1 MCCMLYRISSPMY
14 SIILLSYFSETR
26 IKNVFSRVS
35 QALEQENIPFEFIIM
50 DDGSTDNSYQ
60 VALEL
65 EQEDSRVHAYQLS
78 KNYTSHYSKF
88 AAFSLCKGNCATS
101 IPDDEQMPLDIIIK
115 MYRTWEKGHKIVMPF
130 RVSRND
136 GKIKDAFSNLYYRL
150 MNSITD
156 VTFPKGGADG
166 FLIDREIID
175 ILTTQI
181 SPRNTSTTVEVLRLG
196 FDPVFI
202 PFERPQVKNKSRWT
216 FRKKMKLAMDTLFSS
231 STFPIK
237 FISRLGFISFVF
249 SIILIVILAYVKLSG
264 QQSIG
269 GVSMPGWTSILAFV
283 SFFSGLILLS
293 LGIVAEYIWKIHEE
307 VKGRPGYIIKK
318 K

>member
-1 MCCMLYRISSPMY
+1 MY
-14 SIILLSYFSETR
+14 SIILLSYYSEKR
-26 IKNVFSRVS
+26 IRNVFTRVS
-35 QALEQENIPFEFIIM
+35 QALEQEKIPFEFIIM
-50 DDGSTDNSYQ
+50 DDGSKDKSYE

-65 EQEDSRVHAYQLS
+65 EKKDSRVHAFQLS

-88 AAFSLCKGNCATS
+88 AAFSICKGNCATS
-101 IPDDEQMPLDIIIK
+101 IPDDEQLPLEIIIK
-115 MYRTWEKGHKIVMPF
+115 MYRTWEMGHKIVMPF

-136 GKIKDAFSNLYYRL
+136 GKIKDTFSNLYYKM

-175 ILTTQI
+175 ILNTQI

-196 FDPVFI
+196 FDPIFI
-202 PFERPQVKNKSRWT
+202 PFERPTVKNKSRWT
-216 FRKKMKLAMDTLFSS
+216 FRKKMKLAMDTILAS
-231 STFPIK
+231 STFPIR
-237 FISRLGFISFVF
+237 FITRLGFISFLF
-249 SIILIVILAYVKLSG
+249 SILLIIILIYIKLSG
-264 QQSIG
+264 QSSIG

-283 SFFSGLILLS
+283 SFFSGLMLFS

-307 VKGRPGYIIKK
+307 VKGRPGFIIKK
-318 K
+318 KV

>member
-1 MCCMLYRISSPMY
+1 MY
-14 SIILLSYFSETR
+14 SIILLSYYSEKR
-26 IKNVFSRVS
+26 IVNVFNRVS
-35 QALEQENIPFEFIIM
+35 KALEQEQIPFEFIIM
-50 DDGSTDNSYQ
+50 DDGSKDNSYQ

-65 EQEDSRVHAYQLS
+65 EKQDSRVRSYQLS

-88 AAFSLCKGNCATS
+88 AAFTVCKGDCATS
-101 IPDDEQMPLDIIIK
+101 IPDDEQMPLEIIIK
-115 MYRTWEKGHKIVMPF
+115 MYRTWQKGHKIVMPY
-130 RVSRND
+130 RISRND
-136 GKIKDAFSNLYYRL
+136 GKIKDSFSNLYYKM

-166 FLIDREIID
+166 FLIDREVID
-175 ILTTQI
+175 ILNNQI

-202 PFERPQVKNKSRWT
+202 PFERPTVKNKSRWT
-216 FRKKMKLAMDTLFSS
+216 FKKKMKLAMDTILAS

-237 FISRLGFISFVF
+237 FISRLGLISFIC
-249 SIILIVILAYVKLSG
+249 SIGLIILLTYIKLTG
-264 QQSIG
+264 QTSIG

-283 SFFSGLILLS
+283 AFFSGLILLS

-307 VKGRPGYIIKK
+307 VKGRPSYIIKK

>member
-1 MCCMLYRISSPMY
+1 MY
-14 SIILLSYFSETR
+14 SIILLSYYSEKR
-26 IKNVFSRVS
+26 INNVFERVS
-35 QALEQENIPFEFIIM
+35 AALEQENIPFEFIIM
-50 DDGSTDNSYQ
+50 DDGSKDNSYQ

-65 EQEDSRVHAYQLS
+65 EKNDSRVKAYQLS

-88 AAFSLCKGNCATS
+88 AAFSICSGDCATS
-101 IPDDEQMPLDIIIK
+101 IPDDEQMPLEIIIK

-130 RVSRND
+130 RVSRDD
-136 GKIKDAFSNLYYRL
+136 GKITDAFSNLYYRM

-175 ILTTQI
+175 ILNTQI
-181 SPRNTSTTVEVLRLG
+181 SHRNTSTTVEVLRLG

-202 PFERPQVKNKSRWT
+202 PFERPTVKNKSRWT
-216 FRKKMKLAMDTLFSS
+216 FKKKLSLAIDTILSS
-231 STFPIK
+231 SNFPIR
-237 FISRLGFISFVF
+237 FISKMGIAAFVF
-249 SIILIVILAYVKLSG
+249 SILLTILVIYLKLTEQTSF
-264 QQSIG
+264 G
-269 GVSMPGWTSILAFV
+269 GVNVPGWTTLLVFV

-293 LGIVAEYIWKIHEE
+293 LGIVAEYIWMIHDE
-307 VKGRPGYIIKK
+307 VKARPGFIIKK

>member
-1 MCCMLYRISSPMY
+1 MY
-14 SIILLSYFSETR
+14 SIILLSYYSESR
-26 IKNVFSRVS
+26 INNVFNRVS
-35 QALEQENIPFEFIIM
+35 KALEQEQIPFEFIIM
-50 DDGSTDNSYQ
+50 DDGSKDNSYQ

-65 EQEDSRVHAYQLS
+65 EKQDSRVRAYQLS

-88 AAFSLCKGNCATS
+88 AAFSICNGNCATS
-101 IPDDEQMPLDIIIK
+101 IPDDEQMPVDIVIK
-115 MYRTWEKGHKIVMPF
+115 MYRTWQKGHKIVMPY
-130 RVSRND
+130 RISRND
-136 GKIKDAFSNLYYRL
+136 GKIKDTFSNLYYNM

-166 FLIDREIID
+166 FLIDREVID
-175 ILTTQI
+175 ILNSHI
-181 SPRNTSTTVEVLRLG
+181 SPRNTSTTVEILRLG

-202 PFERPQVKNKSRWT
+202 PFERPTVKNKSRWT
-216 FRKKMKLAMDTLFSS
+216 FKKKMKLAMDTIFAS

-237 FISRLGFISFVF
+237 FISRLGFVSFLF
-249 SIILIVILAYVKLSG
+249 SLILIFVLAYVKLTG
-264 QQSIG
+264 QKSVG

-283 SFFSGLILLS
+283 AFFSGLILLS

>member
-1 MCCMLYRISSPMY
+1 MY
-14 SIILLSYFSETR
+14 SIILLSYYSEQR
-26 IKNVFSRVS
+26 IVNVFNRVS
-35 QALEQENIPFEFIIM
+35 KALEQEQIPFEFIIM
-50 DDGSTDNSYQ
+50 DDGSKDNSYQ

-65 EQEDSRVHAYQLS
+65 EKQDSRVRAYQLS

-88 AAFSLCKGNCATS
+88 AAFSVCKGDCATS
-101 IPDDEQMPLDIIIK
+101 IPDDEQMPLDIVIK
-115 MYRTWEKGHKIVMPF
+115 MYRTWQKGHKIVMPY

-136 GKIKDAFSNLYYRL
+136 GKIKDSFSNLYYKM

-166 FLIDREIID
+166 FLIDREVID
-175 ILTTQI
+175 ILNNHI

-202 PFERPQVKNKSRWT
+202 PFERPTVKNKSRWT
-216 FRKKMKLAMDTLFSS
+216 FKKKMKLAMDTILAS

-237 FISRLGFISFVF
+237 FISRLGFVSFIF
-249 SIILIVILAYVKLSG
+249 SILLIILLTYIKLTG
-264 QQSIG
+264 KTSIG

-283 SFFSGLILLS
+283 AFFSGLILLS

>member
-1 MCCMLYRISSPMY
+1 MY
-14 SIILLSYFSETR
+14 SIILLSYFSETH
-26 IKNVFSRVS
+26 IKSVFSRVS
-35 QALEQENIPFEFIIM
+35 QALEKENISFEFIIM
-50 DDGSTDNSYQ
+50 DDGSTDKSYQ

-65 EQEDSRVHAYQLS
+65 EQEDSRVRAYQLS

-88 AAFSLCKGNCATS
+88 AAFALCKGDCATS

-136 GKIKDAFSNLYYRL
+136 GKIKDAFSNLYYSL

-175 ILTTQI
+175 ILNTSI

-196 FDPVFI
+196 YDPVFI

-216 FRKKMKLAMDTLFSS
+216 FRKKMKLAMDTLFAS

-237 FISRLGFISFVF
+237 FISRLGFLSFLF
-249 SIILIVILAYVKLSG
+249 SIILIIILAFIKLTG

-269 GVSMPGWTSILAFV
+269 GVSVPGWASILAFV

-293 LGIVAEYIWKIHEE
+293 LAIVAEYIWKIHEE

>member
-1 MCCMLYRISSPMY
+1 
-14 SIILLSYFSETR
+14 
-26 IKNVFSRVS
+26 VFNRVS
-35 QALEQENIPFEFIIM
+35 KALEQEQIPFEFIIM
-50 DDGSTDNSYQ
+50 DDGSKDNSYQ

-65 EQEDSRVHAYQLS
+65 EKQDSRVRAYQLS

-88 AAFSLCKGNCATS
+88 AAFSVCKGDCATS
-101 IPDDEQMPLDIIIK
+101 IPDDEQMPLDIVIK
-115 MYRTWEKGHKIVMPF
+115 MYRTWQKGHKIVMPY

-136 GKIKDAFSNLYYRL
+136 GKIKDSFSNLYYKM

-166 FLIDREIID
+166 FLIDREVID
-175 ILTTQI
+175 ILNNHI

-202 PFERPQVKNKSRWT
+202 PFERPTVKNKSRWT
-216 FRKKMKLAMDTLFSS
+216 FKKKMKLAMDTILAS

-237 FISRLGFISFVF
+237 FISRLGFVSFIF
-249 SIILIVILAYVKLSG
+249 SILLIILLTYIKLTG
-264 QQSIG
+264 KTSIG

-283 SFFSGLILLS
+283 AFFSGLILLS

>member
-1 MCCMLYRISSPMY
+1 MY
-14 SIILLSYFSETR
+14 SIILLSYYSEKR
-26 IKNVFSRVS
+26 IRNVFARVS
-35 QALEQENIPFEFIIM
+35 AAMEAENIPFEFIIM
-50 DDGSTDNSYQ
+50 DDGSKDKSYE

-65 EQEDSRVHAYQLS
+65 EKEDSRVHAYQLS
-78 KNYTSHYSKF
+78 KNFTSHYSKF
-88 AAFSLCKGNCATS
+88 AAFSVCKGKCATS
-101 IPDDEQMPLDIIIK
+101 IPDDEQMPMDIIIK

-136 GKIKDAFSNLYYRL
+136 GKIKDAFSKLYYNV

-175 ILTTQI
+175 ILNTQI

-202 PFERPQVKNKSRWT
+202 PFERPTVKNKSRWT
-216 FRKKMKLAMDTLFSS
+216 FKKKMKLAMDTILSS
-231 STFPIK
+231 STFPIR
-237 FISRLGFISFVF
+237 FITRLGFVSFVF
-249 SIILIVILAYVKLSG
+249 SILLIVLLVYIKLTG
-264 QQSIG
+264 HTSIG

-283 SFFSGLILLS
+283 SFFSGLMLLS

>member
-1 MCCMLYRISSPMY
+1 MY
-14 SIILLSYFSETR
+14 SIILLSYYSEKR
-26 IKNVFSRVS
+26 IVNVFNRVS
-35 QALEQENIPFEFIIM
+35 KALEQEQIPFEFIIM
-50 DDGSTDNSYQ
+50 DDGSKDNSYQ

-65 EQEDSRVHAYQLS
+65 EKQDSRVRSYQLS

-88 AAFSLCKGNCATS
+88 AAFTVCKGDCATS
-101 IPDDEQMPLDIIIK
+101 IPDDEQMPLEIIIK
-115 MYRTWEKGHKIVMPF
+115 MYRTWQKGHKIVMPY
-130 RVSRND
+130 RISRND
-136 GKIKDAFSNLYYRL
+136 GKIKDSFSNLYYKM

-166 FLIDREIID
+166 FLIDREVID
-175 ILTTQI
+175 ILNNQI

-202 PFERPQVKNKSRWT
+202 PFERPTVKNKSRWT
-216 FRKKMKLAMDTLFSS
+216 FKKKMKLAMDTILAS

-237 FISRLGFISFVF
+237 FISRLGLLAFICSIGL
-249 SIILIVILAYVKLSG
+249 IILLTYIKLTG
-264 QQSIG
+264 QTSIG

-283 SFFSGLILLS
+283 AFFSGLILLS